1 MNNNLLQ
8 ELNERLAAIALV
20 PSSKA
25 TIKIKPISIKQI
37 KNVVDES
44 MDVTYFDIGFKRAI
58 TNILKA
64 NIISD
69 IPIELTEAD
78 VNVLFL
84 YLKNGGTFKGIKIND
99 IIAKTTKDVS
109 SIEIQKTITLD
120 SITINLT
127 SPTTTRLKTLE
138 DLLIKSIETDP
149 EGNLKNEQ
157 ETGTMYFLIEIL
169 KNISSLKINDV
180 ELVDGKTVPE
190 QLEVVQELPYQIA
203 NEIVKYSQDL
213 QLNLNKALQYND
225 DTEVTF
231 DISFFE

>member
-1 MNNNLLQ
+1 MKIYKDSEGNSYTEEEVNK
-8 ELNERLAAIALV
+8 LAEDN
-20 PSSKA
+20 
-25 TIKIKPISIKQI
+25 Q
-37 KNVVDES
+37 
-44 MDVTYFDIGFKRAI
+44 VT
-58 TNILKA
+58 
-64 NIISD
+64 
-69 IPIELTEAD
+69 
-78 VNVLFL
+78 
-84 YLKNGGTFKGIKIND
+84 IND

>member
-78 VNVLFL
+78 VNILFL
-84 YLKNGGTFKGIKIND
+84 YLKNGGTFKGVKIND

-169 KNISSLKINDV
+169 KNISSLKINDI

>member
-127 SPTTTRLKTLE
+127 SPTTTRSG
-138 DLLIKSIETDP
+138 SIRSAIRVRSA
-149 EGNLKNEQ
+149 
-157 ETGTMYFLIEIL
+157 M
-169 KNISSLKINDV
+169 
-180 ELVDGKTVPE
+180 
-190 QLEVVQELPYQIA
+190 
-203 NEIVKYSQDL
+203 
-213 QLNLNKALQYND
+213 
-225 DTEVTF
+225 VT
-231 DISFFE
+231 SP

>member
-180 ELVDGKTVPE
+180 ELVDGKTVLE

-213 QLNLNKALQYND
+213 QLNLNKALQYNE